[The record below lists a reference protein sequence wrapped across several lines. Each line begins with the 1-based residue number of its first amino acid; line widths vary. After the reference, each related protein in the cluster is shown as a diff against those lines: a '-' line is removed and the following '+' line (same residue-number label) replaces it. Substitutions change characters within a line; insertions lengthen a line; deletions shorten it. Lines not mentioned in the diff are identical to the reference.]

1 MVHGKY
7 NFYSVLIDGKPY
19 NLVIRS
25 VRSLFVVDGSF
36 QAVPSTV
43 AISIENQGGV
53 GGAGVVID
61 DVFELASGSPA
72 YNLGGSLYSRRIDL
86 IRFTFTAPGTQR
98 LLITQD
104 VASGLTP
111 LEFI

>member
-1 MVHGKY
+1 MENY
-7 NFYSVLIDGKPY
+7 EFYPVLIDGIPH

-25 VRSLFVVDGSF
+25 VRSLFIVDGSF
-36 QAVPSTV
+36 QALPSTI

-72 YNLGGSLYSRRIDL
+72 YNLGGSLYSRRNDL

-98 LLITQD
+98 LIFTQD
-104 VASGLTP
+104 VATGLTP